1 LILLDAAMFIHTARF
16 ILRDF
21 LKSDRAG
28 FISYQTD
35 PRYQRLYSFK
45 SSDTQRAT
53 ELFDLFIAWQNDDP
67 RRNFQVGIFEQDNQR
82 LCGCAGLRKAG
93 RDEGEA
99 VLGVELAPDYWGRY
113 RMAIE
118 IVNALLEYGFFNLDL
133 HIIVGN
139 TASGNTRVERLAFW
153 FGANIVARRAGSDW
167 MTARAR
173 NRVGLDPQ
181 GLGESQAKA

>member
-1 LILLDAAMFIHTARF
+1 MGPHNFGGGNAKARGRTGKIAKNFGKNRSEARKESMRLFIHTARF

-67 RRNFQVGIFEQDNQR
+67 RRNFQVGSSNKTTN
-82 LCGCAGLRKAG
+82 GCVDAPAFVR
-93 RDEGEA
+93 RDEM
-99 VLGVELAPDYWGRY
+99 R
-113 RMAIE
+113 
-118 IVNALLEYGFFNLDL
+118 
-133 HIIVGN
+133 
-139 TASGNTRVERLAFW
+139 ERLSWELSSHPIIGGVIAW
-153 FGANIVARRAGSDW
+153 
-167 MTARAR
+167 
-173 NRVGLDPQ
+173 
-181 GLGESQAKA
+181 QAK

>member
-1 LILLDAAMFIHTARF
+1 MFIHAARF

-82 LCGCAGLRKAG
+82 LCGCAAFVR
-93 RDEGEA
+93 RDEMRERPSW
-99 VLGVELAPDYWGRY
+99 ELSSHP
-113 RMAIE
+113 I
-118 IVNALLEYGFFNLDL
+118 
-133 HIIVGN
+133 
-139 TASGNTRVERLAFW
+139 
-153 FGANIVARRAGSDW
+153 
-167 MTARAR
+167 
-173 NRVGLDPQ
+173 
-181 GLGESQAKA
+181 